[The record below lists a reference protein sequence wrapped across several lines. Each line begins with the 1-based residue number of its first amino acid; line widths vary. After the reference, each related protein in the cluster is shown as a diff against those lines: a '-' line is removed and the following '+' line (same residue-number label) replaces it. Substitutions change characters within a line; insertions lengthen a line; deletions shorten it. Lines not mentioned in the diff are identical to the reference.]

1 MKKLFMAV
9 AVMLLVGSIVKAQK
23 LELGDKD
30 EYIRYESSL
39 LGMDENNYYVLVGY
53 SQNKKDNYKG
63 SVLYTYDK
71 NLKIVDK
78 TNIDDKTRKIATE
91 SFITNNKLSMVHAD
105 YKFATLDCHVIDKA
119 TKQCE
124 TKQYFYD
131 DFIKEIKDNKE
142 IYVKLYHL
150 TNKINN

>member
-23 LELGDKD
+23 LEFGDKD

-78 TNIDDKTRKIATE
+78 TNIDDAVGHAT
-91 SFITNNKLSMVHAD
+91 SFPRSLPITNFRWYMPTINLPLSTAM
-105 YKFATLDCHVIDKA
+105 L
-119 TKQCE
+119 
-124 TKQYFYD
+124 
-131 DFIKEIKDNKE
+131 
-142 IYVKLYHL
+142 
-150 TNKINN
+150 

>member
-1 MKKLFMAV
+1 MKKIFMAV
-9 AVMLLVGSIVKAQK
+9 AIMLLVGSIAKAQK

-53 SQNKKDNYKG
+53 SYNKKDNYMG
-63 SVLYTYDK
+63 TVLYTYDK

-105 YKFATLDCHVIDKA
+105 YKLATLDCHVIDKK
-119 TKQCE
+119 TKQCAS
-124 TKQYFYD
+124 KQYFMT
-131 DFIKEIKDNKE
+131 IIPERKQRCCIP
-142 IYVKLYHL
+142 VSRPTTLCSL
-150 TNKINN
+150 L